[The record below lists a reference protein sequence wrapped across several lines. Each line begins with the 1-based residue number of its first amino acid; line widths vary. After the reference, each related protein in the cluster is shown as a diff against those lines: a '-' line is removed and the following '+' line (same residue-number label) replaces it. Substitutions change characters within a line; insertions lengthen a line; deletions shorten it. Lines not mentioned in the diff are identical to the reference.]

1 MQEPET
7 KFMTKQDLEDLMK
20 HMDKRF
26 RQLVV
31 VMVLSFLAVAITLL
45 TEWLAFVAV
54 GRRSTPSRSTIL
66 NT

>member
-7 KFMTKQDLEDLMK
+7 KFMTKQDIEALMK

-31 VMVLSFLAVAITLL
+31 VMVLSFLAIAIAIL
-45 TEWLAFVAV
+45 TE
-54 GRRSTPSRSTIL
+54 
-66 NT
+66 